1 MKTNL
6 NKFFTFRNILKKCS
20 LRKQNL
26 LGLNKSEINT
36 EINYVNSLKWEHSNR
51 IDKLRINETFSE
63 FKIKTK

>member
-1 MKTNL
+1 M
-6 NKFFTFRNILKKCS
+6 
-20 LRKQNL
+20 RKQNL

>member
-6 NKFFTFRNILKKCS
+6 NKFFTFRNILKKYS

>member
-6 NKFFTFRNILKKCS
+6 NKFFTFRNVLKKCM

-26 LGLNKSEINT
+26 NGMNKSEINS
-36 EINYVNSLKWEHSNR
+36 ELNYINSLKWEQSNR

>member
-6 NKFFTFRNILKKCS
+6 NKFFTFRNVLKKCC

-26 LGLNKSEINT
+26 NGMNKSEINA
-36 EINYVNSLKWEHSNR
+36 ELNYVNSLKWEQSNR

-63 FKIKTK
+63 FKIKSK